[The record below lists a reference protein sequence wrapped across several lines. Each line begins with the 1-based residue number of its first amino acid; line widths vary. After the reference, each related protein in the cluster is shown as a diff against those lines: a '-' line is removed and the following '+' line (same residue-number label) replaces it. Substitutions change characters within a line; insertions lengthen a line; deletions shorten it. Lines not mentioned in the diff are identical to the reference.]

1 MAKPVYLGA
10 VGKADLGGNGGA
22 QVKVRVTAKAT
33 NRQNGNAIRQVNQ
46 NLTRNPN
53 HSPKANHGNGNGH
66 NNKTVGNGN
75 GNGNNGNNDL
85 KAHGNQN
92 GGNNRQIN
100 NNNVAQNANVGNNGT
115 NHAAPQGLE
124 HGQGHQKVHHQN
136 GQNQTNGNNFPPN
149 NNGQHNRTNG
159 NHGNHQN
166 QTNNQGNQINHKNTP
181 QVYDPHGNNDL
192 PRFQTHQNNN
202 SNRAHNGFNQN
213 NTGPIRQ
220 IIAQVLGQNDVYINT
235 TRLGNLVNNQ
245 TFPANTQTLPNQVQ
259 NGVQT
264 TLLPNRDIN
273 NLIQNIGNR
282 VLSLLNN
289 SPHLTDRAIRQ
300 IAVEVSRQFHTQI
313 ETAKTQILKNA
324 DLGAKTFNNLNIAE
338 RMNTAIELLPAHL
351 PPKTAENLSNY
362 QPKEIL
368 AGMLLARGLIVGQEN
383 TATLRNLISFQQQIL
398 PDKISLTE
406 LRDVGQIVKILI
418 ADTAFAKTTANLDQ
432 AVQKFIKILLANNEL
447 GVMLASVNLAAQTRY
462 SGGLVSR
469 SLALAQIYELIT
481 RLIIAGE
488 KAMKEVAAEKFAVL
502 SSPKSGKS
510 ELSAIGAAIPADKDE
525 QIFQTSKTQ
534 ISNAE
539 SALRQ
544 FLEFNPAFAFDNSA
558 SAFNNSED
566 AHQAQRDFVSVY
578 RDDIDAWLQSG
589 NHRFVKDIDLEKPV
603 GVVVERNSDGIF
615 TSSKVRIVLVRDS
628 SVIGWHFLKSFLV
641 K

>member
-10 VGKADLGGNGGA
+10 VGKADLGGSGGA
-22 QVKVRVTAKAT
+22 TVKVCITARST

-53 HSPKANHGNGNGH
+53 HSRPANRGNNGNQNHVSNNVTTNGNRNGAINQP
-66 NNKTVGNGN
+66 NNKAVNNATV
-75 GNGNNGNNDL
+75 GNNGNN
-85 KAHGNQN
+85 
-92 GGNNRQIN
+92 
-100 NNNVAQNANVGNNGT
+100 
-115 NHAAPQGLE
+115 HAAQQGLE
-124 HGQGHQKVHHQN
+124 HGQGHQKTHHQN
-136 GQNQTNGNNFPPN
+136 RQNQTNGNNFPQN
-149 NNGQHNRTNG
+149 DRGNQNNRTNG
-159 NHGNHQN
+159 NHGNN
-166 QTNNQGNQINHKNTP
+166 QTHTNNQNNPVNRGNNTP
-181 QVYDPHGNNDL
+181 PIYNRHGNDNA
-192 PRFQTHQNNN
+192 PKSRTHQNNN
-202 SNRAHNGFNQN
+202 SNHNQKGFNQQN
-213 NTGPIRQ
+213 NGQIRRIVAQ
-220 IIAQVLGQNDVYINT
+220 ILRQSDVYINT
-235 TRLGNLVNNQ
+235 NRIGNLVNNQ
-245 TFPANTQTLPNQVQ
+245 TFPANTQTQNHVQ
-259 NGVQT
+259 NNMQT
-264 TLLPNRDIN
+264 TILPNREIN
-273 NLIQNIGNR
+273 NLIQNISNR
-282 VLSLLNN
+282 VLFLLDN

-300 IAVEVSRQFHTQI
+300 IAVEVSRQFHAQI
-313 ETAKTQILKNA
+313 ETAKTQILQNA
-324 DLGAKTFNNLNIAE
+324 DLGAKTFKNLNITE

-351 PPKTAENLSNY
+351 PAKTAENLSNY

-368 AGMLLARGLIVGQEN
+368 AGMFLARGLIVGQEN
-383 TATLRNLISFQQQIL
+383 TAALRNLISFQQQVL

-447 GVMLASVNLAAQTRY
+447 GVMLASINLASKTSY
-462 SGGLVSR
+462 SGGLVNR

-488 KAMKEVAAEKFAVL
+488 KAMKQVVAEKSAILSSQKSVKNDFSAISTANAAE
-502 SSPKSGKS
+502 
-510 ELSAIGAAIPADKDE
+510 KDE

-566 AHQAQRDFVSVY
+566 AHQAQRDFISVY
-578 RDDIDAWLQSG
+578 RDDIDSWLQSG
-589 NHRFVKDIDLEKPV
+589 NHRFVKEIDLEKPV

-615 TSSKVRIVLVRDS
+615 TSNKVRIVLVRDS